1 VLSTACVGASCTARL
16 LLMRKAKKRR
26 RLPKGVRALFA
37 RFGSEG
43 GKIGGKARWEG
54 TTPEERSEIARK
66 AANARWNKTKSE

>member
-1 VLSTACVGASCTARL
+1 MGASCTTKL
-16 LLMRKAKKRR
+16 LLMRKAKKRPQ
-26 RLPKGVRALFA
+26 LPKGVRALFA

-66 AANARWNKTKSE
+66 AANARWNKAKSE